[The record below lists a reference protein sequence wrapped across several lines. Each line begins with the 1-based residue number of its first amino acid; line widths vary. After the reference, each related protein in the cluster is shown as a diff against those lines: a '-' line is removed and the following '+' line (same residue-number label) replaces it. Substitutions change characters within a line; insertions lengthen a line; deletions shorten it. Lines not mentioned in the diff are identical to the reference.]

1 MESALRASGR
11 FKRQDQSVSAL
22 LNEGVGAFFGLA
34 HGWSPSWIEAT
45 DLNENVTRSSLGSVA
60 LNIADL
66 AEHAIDA
73 VPDRVALISGDEQLT
88 YAQLEEKANRLA
100 HYLIDQ
106 GVKKD
111 DKVGLYCRNRIE
123 IVIAMLGI
131 VKAGAILVN
140 VNFRYVEGELK
151 YLFENSDMVALVHE
165 RRYADRVANVL
176 PETPNVKTILAV
188 EDGSDD
194 DFQRYGGV
202 EFYSALEQGSP
213 DRDFGER
220 SADDIY
226 LLYTGGTTGF
236 PKGVMWRHEDIYR
249 VLFGGT
255 DFATG
260 EFVKDEYDLA
270 KAAAENPPMIRYPIP
285 PMIHGATQS
294 ATWMSLF
301 SGQTMVLAPE
311 FDADEVWQTI
321 EKHKV
326 NLLFFTGDAM
336 ARPLLDAL
344 TKLHD
349 GGHEPDL
356 SSLFL
361 LASTAALFST
371 SIKEKF
377 LELLPNRVI
386 TDSIG
391 SSETGFG
398 GTSIVA
404 KGQSHTGGPRVTIDH
419 RTVVL
424 DEDGNEVKPG
434 SGVRGMIAKKGNIP
448 VGYYK
453 DEKKTAETF
462 KTFNGVRYAIPGDYA
477 EVDEDGSVTMLG
489 RGSQSINSGGEK
501 IYPEEVEAA
510 LKGHPDV
517 FDALGGRCARRALR
531 QLRRR
536 RRAPPPRHQPVAG
549 RTRHVRAP
557 GDRGIQSAAQGLVG
571 RRDPPDTGRQARLPV
586 GQGHHR
592 GAARRRRARQPCG
605 NRNLMRTELCDR
617 FGIDYPIFVFT
628 PSEKVAAA
636 VSKAGGLG
644 VLGCVRFNEADDLE
658 NVLCW
663 MDENTDGKPYGV
675 DIVMPA
681 KVPQE
686 GSAVD
691 IDKLIPQSHRDF
703 VTKTLADL
711 GVPPL
716 PDDEERNEGVL
727 GWLHSVARSHVEV
740 ALQASDQADRQRA
753 RLAARRTSS
762 TRRTRPACRWP
773 RWRAAPS
780 TRSATSRT
788 ASTSWWRRAT
798 RPAATPV
805 RSVRWC
811 CGRKSLTRLAVR
823 RPCWRRAAS
832 APAGRWPPRWRSA
845 RKASGW
851 ARRSSRPPNTTS
863 ATASRAACRRFRRR
877 CCGPTPATR
886 CAAGS
891 TPASPRAC

>member
-1 MESALRASGR
+1 M
-11 FKRQDQSVSAL
+11 
-22 LNEGVGAFFGLA
+22 
-34 HGWSPSWIEAT
+34 
-45 DLNENVTRSSLGSVA
+45 A

-73 VPDRVALISGDEQLT
+73 VPDRVALICGDEQLT

-100 HYLIDQ
+100 HYLLDQ

-176 PETPNVKTILAV
+176 PETPNVKTVLVV

-194 DFQRYGGV
+194 DYQRYGGV
-202 EFYSALEQGSP
+202 EFYAALEQGSP
-213 DRDFGER
+213 VRDFGER
-220 SADDIY
+220 SPDDIY

-260 EFVKDEYDLA
+260 ELVKDEHDLA

-294 ATWMSLF
+294 ATWMSIF
-301 SGQTMVLAPE
+301 SGQTTVLAPE
-311 FDADEVWQTI
+311 FDPDEVWRAI
-321 EKHKV
+321 HDHKV

-344 TKLHD
+344 LAHQDK
-349 GGHEPDL
+349 GNEYDL

-404 KGQSHTGGPRVTIDH
+404 KGQSHTGGPRVTIDKT
-419 RTVVL
+419 TVVL

-434 SGVRGMIAKKGNIP
+434 SGVRGIIAKKGHIP

-462 KTFNGVRYAIPGDYA
+462 RTYNGVRYAIPGDYA
-477 EVDEDGSVTMLG
+477 EVDADGSVTMLG

-517 FDALGGRCARRALR
+517 FDALVVGVPDERFGQCVAAVVHRRPGTSTDTGRS
-531 QLRRR
+531 
-536 RRAPPPRHQPVAG
+536 
-549 RTRHVRAP
+549 RHVRTS
-557 GDRGIQSAAQGLVG
+557 GDRGIQSPAQGLVG
-571 RRDPPDTGRQARLPV
+571 R
-586 GQGHHR
+586 
-592 GAARRRRARQPCG
+592 
-605 NRNLMRTELCDR
+605 
-617 FGIDYPIFVFT
+617 
-628 PSEKVAAA
+628 
-636 VSKAGGLG
+636 
-644 VLGCVRFNEADDLE
+644 
-658 NVLCW
+658 
-663 MDENTDGKPYGV
+663 
-675 DIVMPA
+675 
-681 KVPQE
+681 
-686 GSAVD
+686 
-691 IDKLIPQSHRDF
+691 
-703 VTKTLADL
+703 
-711 GVPPL
+711 
-716 PDDEERNEGVL
+716 
-727 GWLHSVARSHVEV
+727 
-740 ALQASDQADRQRA
+740 
-753 RLAARRTSS
+753 
-762 TRRTRPACRWP
+762 
-773 RWRAAPS
+773 
-780 TRSATSRT
+780 
-788 ASTSWWRRAT
+788 
-798 RPAATPV
+798 
-805 RSVRWC
+805 
-811 CGRKSLTRLAVR
+811 
-823 RPCWRRAAS
+823 
-832 APAGRWPPRWRSA
+832 
-845 RKASGW
+845 
-851 ARRSSRPPNTTS
+851 
-863 ATASRAACRRFRRR
+863 
-877 CCGPTPATR
+877 
-886 CAAGS
+886 
-891 TPASPRAC
+891 

>member
-1 MESALRASGR
+1 M
-11 FKRQDQSVSAL
+11 
-22 LNEGVGAFFGLA
+22 
-34 HGWSPSWIEAT
+34 
-45 DLNENVTRSSLGSVA
+45 A

-73 VPDRVALISGDEQLT
+73 VPDRVALICGDDQLT

-140 VNFRYVEGELK
+140 VNYRYVEGELK

-176 PETPNVKTILAV
+176 PETPNVKTVLVV
-188 EDGSDD
+188 EDGTEDPSG
-194 DFQRYGGV
+194 DFRKYGGV
-202 EFYSALEQGSP
+202 EFYSAIAQGSP
-213 DRDFGER
+213 ERDFGDR

-294 ATWMSLF
+294 ATWMSIF
-301 SGQTMVLAPE
+301 SGQTTVLAPE
-311 FDADEVWQTI
+311 FDADEVWRAI
-321 EKHKV
+321 HDHKV

-336 ARPLLDAL
+336 ARPLLDTLQAIQ
-344 TKLHD
+344 KEGD
-349 GGHEPDL
+349 GSDSLDL

-371 SIKEKF
+371 SIKEKL

-404 KGQSHTGGPRVTIDH
+404 KGEHHMGGPRVTIDH

-424 DEDGNEVKPG
+424 DEDGNEVEPG
-434 SGVRGMIAKKGNIP
+434 SGVRGVIAKKGNIP

-453 DEKKTAETF
+453 DEEKTRQTF
-462 KTFNGVRYAIPGDYA
+462 RIYNSVRYAIPGDYA
-477 EVDEDGSVTMLG
+477 EVEADGTVTMLG
-489 RGSQSINSGGEK
+489 RGSVSINSGGEK

-517 FDALGGRCARRALR
+517 FDAL
-531 QLRRR
+531 
-536 RRAPPPRHQPVAG
+536 V
-549 RTRHVRAP
+549 
-557 GDRGIQSAAQGLVG
+557 VG
-571 RRDPPDTGRQARLPV
+571 VPDP
-586 GQGHHR
+586 
-592 GAARRRRARQPCG
+592 
-605 NRNLMRTELCDR
+605 R
-617 FGIDYPIFVFT
+617 FGQHVAAVVQPRGGARPTLAELDSFVRSEIAGYKVPRSLWFVDEVKRSPAGKPDYRWAKDQTEQRPADDVHANHVGT
-628 PSEKVAAA
+628 PS
-636 VSKAGGLG
+636 
-644 VLGCVRFNEADDLE
+644 
-658 NVLCW
+658 
-663 MDENTDGKPYGV
+663 
-675 DIVMPA
+675 
-681 KVPQE
+681 
-686 GSAVD
+686 
-691 IDKLIPQSHRDF
+691 
-703 VTKTLADL
+703 
-711 GVPPL
+711 
-716 PDDEERNEGVL
+716 
-727 GWLHSVARSHVEV
+727 
-740 ALQASDQADRQRA
+740 
-753 RLAARRTSS
+753 
-762 TRRTRPACRWP
+762 
-773 RWRAAPS
+773 
-780 TRSATSRT
+780 
-788 ASTSWWRRAT
+788 
-798 RPAATPV
+798 
-805 RSVRWC
+805 
-811 CGRKSLTRLAVR
+811 
-823 RPCWRRAAS
+823 
-832 APAGRWPPRWRSA
+832 
-845 RKASGW
+845 
-851 ARRSSRPPNTTS
+851 
-863 ATASRAACRRFRRR
+863 
-877 CCGPTPATR
+877 
-886 CAAGS
+886 
-891 TPASPRAC
+891 

>member
-1 MESALRASGR
+1 
-11 FKRQDQSVSAL
+11 
-22 LNEGVGAFFGLA
+22 
-34 HGWSPSWIEAT
+34 
-45 DLNENVTRSSLGSVA
+45 
-60 LNIADL
+60 
-66 AEHAIDA
+66 
-73 VPDRVALISGDEQLT
+73 
-88 YAQLEEKANRLA
+88 
-100 HYLIDQ
+100 
-106 GVKKD
+106 
-111 DKVGLYCRNRIE
+111 
-123 IVIAMLGI
+123 VIAMLGI

-176 PETPNVKTILAV
+176 PETPNVRTVLSV

-194 DFQRYGGV
+194 DYRRYGGV
-202 EFYSALEQGSP
+202 EFYAALEQASP
-213 DRDFGER
+213 ERDFGER

-236 PKGVMWRHEDIYR
+236 PKGVMWRHEDVYR

-260 EFVKDEYDLA
+260 EFVSDEYDLA

-294 ATWMSLF
+294 ATWMSVF
-301 SGQTMVLAPE
+301 SGQTTVLAPE

-344 TKLHD
+344 TMMHD
-349 GGHEPDL
+349 AGHEPDL

-434 SGVRGMIAKKGNIP
+434 SGVRGLIAKKGNIP

-477 EVDEDGSVTMLG
+477 EVDADGSVTMLG

-517 FDALGGRCARRALR
+517 FDAL
-531 QLRRR
+531 
-536 RRAPPPRHQPVAG
+536 V
-549 RTRHVRAP
+549 
-557 GDRGIQSAAQGLVG
+557 VG
-571 RRDPPDTGRQARLPV
+571 VPD
-586 GQGHHR
+586 
-592 GAARRRRARQPCG
+592 
-605 NRNLMRTELCDR
+605 ER
-617 FGIDYPIFVFT
+617 FGNC
-628 PSEKVAAA
+628 VAAVVHPRPGTNPTLA
-636 VSKAGGLG
+636 ELDTYVRQEIAGYKVPRKVWWVDEIHRTPAGKPDY
-644 VLGCVRFNEADDLE
+644 RWAKDTTEERPADD
-658 NVLCW
+658 VH
-663 MDENTDGKPYGV
+663 
-675 DIVMPA
+675 A
-681 KVPQE
+681 
-686 GSAVD
+686 
-691 IDKLIPQSHRDF
+691 
-703 VTKTLADL
+703 
-711 GVPPL
+711 
-716 PDDEERNEGVL
+716 
-727 GWLHSVARSHVEV
+727 SHVG
-740 ALQASDQADRQRA
+740 
-753 RLAARRTSS
+753 
-762 TRRTRPACRWP
+762 
-773 RWRAAPS
+773 
-780 TRSATSRT
+780 
-788 ASTSWWRRAT
+788 
-798 RPAATPV
+798 TP
-805 RSVRWC
+805 
-811 CGRKSLTRLAVR
+811 T
-823 RPCWRRAAS
+823 
-832 APAGRWPPRWRSA
+832 
-845 RKASGW
+845 
-851 ARRSSRPPNTTS
+851 
-863 ATASRAACRRFRRR
+863 
-877 CCGPTPATR
+877 
-886 CAAGS
+886 
-891 TPASPRAC
+891 

>member
-1 MESALRASGR
+1 M
-11 FKRQDQSVSAL
+11 
-22 LNEGVGAFFGLA
+22 
-34 HGWSPSWIEAT
+34 
-45 DLNENVTRSSLGSVA
+45 A

-73 VPDRVALISGDEQLT
+73 VPDRVALICGDEQIT

-176 PETPNVKTILAV
+176 PETPNVKTILVV
-188 EDGSDD
+188 EDGSDES
-194 DFQRYGGV
+194 FTRYGGV
-202 EFYSALEQGSP
+202 EFYSALEQASAE
-213 DRDFGER
+213 RDFGER

-301 SGQTMVLAPE
+301 SGQTTVLAPE
-311 FDADEVWQTI
+311 FDADEVWATI
-321 EKHKV
+321 EKYKV

-349 GGHEPDL
+349 GDHEPDL

-398 GTSIVA
+398 GTNIVV

-453 DEKKTAETF
+453 DEEKTRQTF
-462 KTFNGVRYAIPGDYA
+462 RVYNGVRYAIPGDYA
-477 EVDEDGSVTMLG
+477 EVEEDGSVTMLG

-517 FDALGGRCARRALR
+517 FDALVVGVPDERYGNCVAAVVHRRDGTNPTLAELDAFVR
-531 QLRRR
+531 NEI
-536 RRAPPPRHQPVAG
+536 AGYKVPRKVWW
-549 RTRHVRAP
+549 V
-557 GDRGIQSAAQGLVG
+557 DGIQRTPAGK
-571 RRDPPDTGRQARLPV
+571 PDYRWAKDQ
-586 GQGHHR
+586 
-592 GAARRRRARQPCG
+592 
-605 NRNLMRTELCDR
+605 TEER
-617 FGIDYPIFVFT
+617 P
-628 PSEKVAAA
+628 
-636 VSKAGGLG
+636 
-644 VLGCVRFNEADDLE
+644 ADDVHA
-658 NVLCW
+658 N
-663 MDENTDGKPYGV
+663 
-675 DIVMPA
+675 
-681 KVPQE
+681 
-686 GSAVD
+686 
-691 IDKLIPQSHRDF
+691 
-703 VTKTLADL
+703 
-711 GVPPL
+711 
-716 PDDEERNEGVL
+716 
-727 GWLHSVARSHVEV
+727 HVG
-740 ALQASDQADRQRA
+740 
-753 RLAARRTSS
+753 SS
-762 TRRTRPACRWP
+762 T
-773 RWRAAPS
+773 
-780 TRSATSRT
+780 
-788 ASTSWWRRAT
+788 
-798 RPAATPV
+798 
-805 RSVRWC
+805 
-811 CGRKSLTRLAVR
+811 
-823 RPCWRRAAS
+823 
-832 APAGRWPPRWRSA
+832 
-845 RKASGW
+845 
-851 ARRSSRPPNTTS
+851 
-863 ATASRAACRRFRRR
+863 
-877 CCGPTPATR
+877 
-886 CAAGS
+886 
-891 TPASPRAC
+891 